1 MWIYIHNI
9 YIMYIYIDIDI
20 YIYIYIAL
28 SVVPDLIMVNSDLKK
43 LFYC

>member
-9 YIMYIYIDIDI
+9 YIMYIYIDID
-20 YIYIYIAL
+20 IYIYIAL